1 MSDTT
6 GWAALI
12 AELRNESGI
21 GTMHINDPAALM
33 DKAAD
38 ALIRAGN
45 ELSKAH
51 VDAMNAHADDNR
63 SYSAMERRKDRR
75 IADLEQK
82 LTEQAA
88 LILALEAIDPE
99 VIDVRGTMQFTVA
112 QTDAIGRILYG
123 YPPLTAKEEPKMTFD
138 EYCDE
143 NNIQPGEEPAAFG
156 AYLHALSGGSWDGA
170 QHEVAP
176 PDENQ
181 RGLTTCWQ
189 NLGWHVYSAG
199 PCFETKGQAIAYRNS
214 LDAEGVT

>member
-6 GWAALI
+6 DRAALI

-21 GTMHINDPAALM
+21 GTMHINERVALM

-63 SYSAMERRKDRR
+63 SYSAMERQKDRR

-88 LILALEAIDPE
+88 LIVALEAIDPE
-99 VIDVRGTMQFTVA
+99 VIDVWGTMQFTVA

-123 YPPLTAKEEPKMTFD
+123 HPSLTAKK
-138 EYCDE
+138 
-143 NNIQPGEEPAAFG
+143 G
-156 AYLHALSGGSWDGA
+156 
-170 QHEVAP
+170 
-176 PDENQ
+176 
-181 RGLTTCWQ
+181 
-189 NLGWHVYSAG
+189 
-199 PCFETKGQAIAYRNS
+199 TK
-214 LDAEGVT
+214 